1 MRPPAASK
9 VTLRTNDG
17 RSTAKRQAASNPV
30 AEGMA
35 DQVCRTAIHGFQ
47 HFGDVDGQIVQ
58 CRAVERAA
66 TLSDTAHVNGD
77 GLQPSGTECA
87 RQVVKITDAAAGVRE
102 QHDRG
107 ARPAKG
113 ALERRAADLDVSVLL
128 QAHSRESADVRYP
141 KHLVAG
147 RSPS

>member
-1 MRPPAASK
+1 LPKAWPTRCAEPQSMAS
-9 VTLRTNDG
+9 
-17 RSTAKRQAASNPV
+17 STSATSMAKS
-30 AEGMA
+30 
-35 DQVCRTAIHGFQ
+35 
-47 HFGDVDGQIVQ
+47 Q

-87 RQVVKITDAAAGVRE
+87 RQVVKITGAAAGVRE

-113 ALERRAADLDVSVLL
+113 ELERRAADFDLSVLP
-128 QAHSRESADVRYP
+128 QPHSPASRLTLGAQSI
-141 KHLVAG
+141 
-147 RSPS
+147 S

>member
-1 MRPPAASK
+1 
-9 VTLRTNDG
+9 
-17 RSTAKRQAASNPV
+17 
-30 AEGMA
+30 MA
-35 DQVCRTAIHGFQ
+35 DQVRRTAIHGFQ

-87 RQVVKITDAAAGVRE
+87 HQVVKITGAAAGVRE

-113 ALERRAADLDVSVLL
+113 ALERRAADFDVPVLL
-128 QAHSRESADVRYP
+128 QSYSPASRLTLGAQSI
-141 KHLVAG
+141 
-147 RSPS
+147 S